1 MEQENLALL
10 VRDMAQHTMDDG
22 QSALV
27 WLAKTVWN
35 KALEGD
41 RNAIEMV
48 WKLLNEA
55 PPAAVEGQAL
65 VSPRFTEAAEKI
77 YGLGTEVSEGSAGG
91 RSPIT
96 EPSEGVSRAYTEEV
110 QELLTQ
116 KKRFPPGETPITERH
131 VRATRYAE
139 LQDEDKVTVLKKA
152 ATEGL
157 TATQTRTGVYEL

>member
-1 MEQENLALL
+1 MEQENLAML
-10 VRDMAQHTMDDG
+10 VRDMAQHKMENG

-55 PPAAVEGQAL
+55 PPAAVEGQPL

-77 YGLGTEVSEGSAGG
+77 YGSPDADDEGESTGFAEEDSYSVRTEEGTE
-91 RSPIT
+91 
-96 EPSEGVSRAYTEEV
+96 
-110 QELLTQ
+110 L
-116 KKRFPPGETPITERH
+116 
-131 VRATRYAE
+131 
-139 LQDEDKVTVLKKA
+139 
-152 ATEGL
+152 
-157 TATQTRTGVYEL
+157 